1 MCDQEEQYD
10 PMRINMPVIQELG
23 YLGQQ
28 EQETLVGGDSMSKYE
43 LYQDLGVDLSDQ
55 GAEAR
60 AAENNGV
67 EQEDEEDPD
76 GDYVDDEGDEAA

>member
-1 MCDQEEQYD
+1 
-10 PMRINMPVIQELG
+10 MPVIQELG